1 MRIASLQ
8 DTAHTEGFTPGA
20 EAANLAL
27 ALEKF
32 CETSDIAAM
41 AQAQPDLHHH
51 ANTPCSPQDVEAFLE
66 QAETLAIRK
75 GQRLTKI
82 RRKVLRLLL
91 ESAEPSKAY
100 DLLANLDGEGSA
112 KPPTVYRALDFLQ
125 EVGLAHKIESLNAYV
140 ACGHT
145 GHKHSAVFLICDE
158 CGAAEELHAVAT
170 TDALKAETGAAGF
183 ILRHAVIEV
192 RGICR
197 ACAS

>member
-1 MRIASLQ
+1 MAHAHP
-8 DTAHTEGFTPGA
+8 DTHAHV
-20 EAANLAL
+20 
-27 ALEKF
+27 
-32 CETSDIAAM
+32 
-41 AQAQPDLHHH
+41 
-51 ANTPCSPQDVEAFLE
+51 NTPCSPQDVEAFLE
-66 QAETLAIRK
+66 QAELLAERK

-91 ESAEPSKAY
+91 ESTEPSTAY

-140 ACGHT
+140 ACGHAS
-145 GHKHSAVFLICDE
+145 HKHSAVFLICDE

-170 TDALKAETGAAGF
+170 TEALRSETEGAGF
-183 ILRHAVIEV
+183 RMHHAVIEV

-197 ACAS
+197 ACTS

>member
-1 MRIASLQ
+1 M
-8 DTAHTEGFTPGA
+8 AHADA
-20 EAANLAL
+20 E
-27 ALEKF
+27 
-32 CETSDIAAM
+32 T
-41 AQAQPDLHHH
+41 HTHV
-51 ANTPCSPQDVEAFLE
+51 NTPCSPQDIDAFL
-66 QAETLAIRK
+66 AEAEALAIRK

-91 ESAEPSKAY
+91 ESNEPSKAY

-145 GHKHSAVFLICDE
+145 SHKHSAVFLICEE
-158 CGAAEELHAVAT
+158 CGGAEELHAVT
-170 TDALKAETGAAGF
+170 TTEALKAETEAAGF
-183 ILRHAVIEV
+183 RMRHAVIEA

-197 ACAS
+197 ECAS

>member
-1 MRIASLQ
+1 MAHAEP
-8 DTAHTEGFTPGA
+8 DTHAHV
-20 EAANLAL
+20 
-27 ALEKF
+27 
-32 CETSDIAAM
+32 
-41 AQAQPDLHHH
+41 
-51 ANTPCSPQDVEAFLE
+51 NTPCSPQDVEAFLE
-66 QAETLAIRK
+66 QAELLAERK

-140 ACGHT
+140 ACGHAS
-145 GHKHSAVFLICDE
+145 HKHSAVFLICDE

-170 TDALKAETGAAGF
+170 TEALRSETEGAGF
-183 ILRHAVIEV
+183 RMHHAVIEV

-197 ACAS
+197 ACAA